1 MNTGAS
7 GARFYAESAGRLG
20 ELQAYASSGTDFVF
34 TQGMTGHDAQTGR
47 IVRDLNEVPAE
58 LRDRIA
64 SDMVIADVPN
74 ARIRAQTLV
83 TLDHARRALEEADSS
98 LSELVTLR
106 LFLRDM
112 RDASAAANAV
122 KAVLGPDT
130 PATTIIEATGPGVD
144 PEVDVVLDAVAA
156 RSGVRFSPRH
166 VIVPGLERHTGGF
179 PAATTC
185 GPYVFTTPVSGADPQ
200 TGRMIT
206 TRDALTGDERALLDA
221 DYFNPREE
229 ALAVEHVLMWRNI
242 RRILAATHVPFE
254 NILHQ
259 NNWLA
264 VSMQHYVPV
273 TRVRSRLFGRGDSRT
288 AATSL
293 PISALRTPGAAFECS
308 VTGIAA
314 GHDATGVR
322 KEIRLDSHGVGPYYV
337 GAVKAGPCVFAAGE
351 VPVVAQ
357 AGEAPTL
364 VANAAALNDDLKHL
378 KFGRVHAEYP
388 LMAQA
393 HYVYEL
399 IAAALARYDCTMHD
413 VLHQTVYL
421 VEPAHFP
428 ALERVATL
436 HFGVR
441 LPPTTLV
448 PIRGASPFTG
458 TLLEIEVTAHSGNA

>member
-1 MNTGAS
+1 MNSGAT
-7 GARFYAESAGRLG
+7 GARFFPGPLG
-20 ELQAYASSGTDFVF
+20 ELQARASAGADFVF

-47 IVRDLNEVPAE
+47 LARSMNDVPAS
-58 LRDRIA
+58 LRDRVA
-64 SDMVIADVPN
+64 SDMVIADVPD

-83 TLDHARRALEEADSS
+83 ALGHVQHALEAAGSS
-98 LSELVTLR
+98 LPRLVTLR
-106 LFLRDM
+106 LFLRDL
-112 RDASAAANAV
+112 RDASAAAHAI
-122 KAVLGPDT
+122 KAVLGAGT
-130 PATTIIEATGPGVD
+130 PATTIVVATGPGVD
-144 PEVDVVLDAVAA
+144 SAIDVVLDAVAA
-156 RSGVRFSPRH
+156 PNHARFMPQHMRM
-166 VIVPGLERHTGGF
+166 PDFDKLTGGL
-179 PAATTC
+179 PAATVY

-200 TGRMIT
+200 TGRIST
-206 TRDALTGDERALLDA
+206 AGRDALTAEELALLDA

-242 RRILAATHVPFE
+242 RRILAATKVPFE

-259 NNWLA
+259 NNWLT

-273 TRVRSRLFGRGDSRT
+273 TRVRSRLFGRGDART

-293 PISALRTPGAAFECS
+293 PITALRIPGAAFECS

-314 GHDATGVR
+314 GHNATGVR
-322 KEIRLDSHGVGPYYV
+322 KEIRLASHGVGPYYV

-351 VPVVAQ
+351 VPVAAQ
-357 AGEAPTL
+357 PGDAPVL
-364 VANAAALNDDLKHL
+364 VADAAALNDNLKHL
-378 KFGRVHAEYP
+378 NLGRVHAEYP

-393 HYVYEL
+393 HCVYRL
-399 IAAALARYDCTMHD
+399 IADALQRYGCSMHD

-428 ALERVATL
+428 ALERIATL

-448 PIRGASPFTG
+448 PIRGASPFAG
-458 TLLEIEVTAHSGNA
+458 TLLEIEVTAHAGNG